1 VPRSSPTHSQESRL
15 SALCLLLI
23 RWFTW
28 LLRKRHVLGSHR
40 LLIIAPQNA
49 RHRLIIINRAM
60 TAQLQ
65 GALTGP
71 SSSSSL
77 TNEAPTSMDDIV
89 GRACC
94 AVCCVW
100 CFFSTAA
107 APRNKPMARSCSP
120 VPSNEFHKEIGYL
133 IFQEIP
139 SDFFDL

>member
-1 VPRSSPTHSQESRL
+1 MPRSSPTHSQESRL

-60 TAQLQ
+60 TAQLSQ
-65 GALTGP
+65 GHHHHHHSRTKLLLPWTT
-71 SSSSSL
+71 L
-77 TNEAPTSMDDIV
+77 LDV
-89 GRACC
+89 RAVQC
-94 AVCCVW
+94 AVCGA
-100 CFFSTAA
+100 FFQLLQPPATSQCHG
-107 APRNKPMARSCSP
+107 MARSCSP